1 MKRFQPLILSIPLLF
16 ALPAAAPGDAI
27 VRTQAMLAST
37 IAEFFIEEDRIRV
50 ELEIGL
56 GDLAVFRNL
65 LPDEIYEGMGNP
77 PHPLQE
83 RIPLFFQNDL
93 AIIADDGS
101 ALEGQIVEIG
111 PRARIRRDEITGEP
125 LPPDEGEEEIV
136 VFARLE
142 YRLVGRPEKLK
153 FRAPGSGASIG
164 FVVYHRGIPVNDFRY
179 LAPFQSL
186 DLDWSDPWYTQF
198 TSRNLRRTYFDGRD
212 TIPVEI
218 QDELTQR
225 VAAFLREHHAVEI
238 DGKRIE
244 PELARINFL
253 DRTLTASRVI
263 DPPVELDVYSAI
275 LGAIFVYPTDG
286 LPERV
291 TMEWDLWNDRIQRV
305 PASAVD
311 QAGPLPTYLEPDFRV
326 LEWQNFLKQ
335 PDLPTLRI
343 LEPPPSALAD
353 WIHRSRWILA
363 IAALGVS
370 AWWARSPRKRIGVV
384 VAAWMVV
391 AACFWISRDTFD
403 SEERMSEVMSGLLH
417 NIYRAFDY
425 RDEERIYDTLARSV
439 TGDLLTAIYLEARS
453 GLELASQGGARVKV
467 KEIDLIEF
475 EAKSAN
481 SGGFSATATWNV
493 AGSVG
498 HWGHVHQRRNQY
510 RAELNVAPVD
520 GEWKLVA
527 LEILEEER
535 L

>member
-1 MKRFQPLILSIPLLF
+1 MSGFIYVEPYEVRKEI
-16 ALPAAAPGDAI
+16 I
-27 VRTQAMLAST
+27 VRPRDLQYWVDL
-37 IAEFFIEEDRIRV
+37 
-50 ELEIGL
+50 GL
-56 GDLAVFRNL
+56 
-65 LPDEIYEGMGNP
+65 
-77 PHPLQE
+77 
-83 RIPLFFQNDL
+83 
-93 AIIADDGS
+93 
-101 ALEGQIVEIG
+101 
-111 PRARIRRDEITGEP
+111 
-125 LPPDEGEEEIV
+125 
-136 VFARLE
+136 
-142 YRLVGRPEKLK
+142 
-153 FRAPGSGASIG
+153 
-164 FVVYHRGIPVNDFRY
+164 
-179 LAPFQSL
+179 
-186 DLDWSDPWYTQF
+186 
-198 TSRNLRRTYFDGRD
+198 DGRD